1 MQQATLW
8 GDAAVGCNAHF
19 RYSCPAS
26 APSSAHATAIHCTW
40 ATTGSWART
49 LIWHF
54 NQQWHDFTFP
64 AFFFFFKGGWLF
76 WYRSE
81 YRCKNSHV
89 GKTERVRQ
97 WTVGT
102 ATETAQWRNTL
113 DQKYSKQRCGI
124 EPLPFAIF
132 NWSKHPT
139 WKCLTNWGRGE
150 NKKGFLCCFSSP
162 SMSYWSFLFWI

>member
-1 MQQATLW
+1 MGHYWELGQDTDLAFQSTMTW
-8 GDAAVGCNAHF
+8 F
-19 RYSCPAS
+19 YFSC
-26 APSSAHATAIHCTW
+26 T
-40 ATTGSWART
+40 
-49 LIWHF
+49 
-54 NQQWHDFTFP
+54 
-64 AFFFFFKGGWLF
+64 FFFLKGGWLS

-81 YRCKNSHV
+81 YRCENSHV

-102 ATETAQWRNTL
+102 ARETAWWRNTL

-132 NWSKHPT
+132 NWSKHRT

-150 NKKGFLCCFSSP
+150 NKKGFCVVFLLLLCHTGAFYSESSTHQETEPCFLCVEKLSSYF
-162 SMSYWSFLFWI
+162 SL